1 MVLGEKENYARAL
14 SDGGIYQAGTLSG
27 TNNNDA
33 GLATLSLLKN
43 NEIYKK
49 LEISASSLT
58 DGLESLA
65 NEIRVPFKT
74 NRVGSMFGIF
84 FTERS
89 LLKPTRC

>member
-1 MVLGEKENYARAL
+1 M
-14 SDGGIYQAGTLSG
+14 
-27 TNNNDA
+27 
-33 GLATLSLLKN
+33 LKN

-65 NEIRVPFKT
+65 NEMSPFKT

-84 FTERS
+84 FTEKES
-89 LLKPTRC
+89 VETYTDVLTATMNFL